1 MQVFVPLIVINLL
14 IIVFLLSSLK
24 ISREDQ
30 RLVVFRLGRFMG
42 IKGPGL
48 IFVIPN
54 TDKVHRLSVGDSGE
68 MMASGQA
75 KFGKTVVPVESDEN
89 LSIGSIVR
97 IRGFTESSVLVMQ
110 GPDRGRR
117 VRCQKCGHEMTV

>member
-1 MQVFVPLIVINLL
+1 MQVFVPLIVLNLL
-14 IIVFLLSSLK
+14 FIVFLLSSLK

-48 IFVIPN
+48 IFVIPH
-54 TDKVHRLSVGDSGE
+54 TDKVHKLSVGDLGE
-68 MMASGQA
+68 LMAPGQA
-75 KFGKTVVPVESDEN
+75 KFGKTVVPVESNEN
-89 LSIGSIVR
+89 LSIGSVVR
-97 IRGFTESSVLVMQ
+97 IRGFKESSVLVMQ
-110 GPDRGRR
+110 SPNQSRR